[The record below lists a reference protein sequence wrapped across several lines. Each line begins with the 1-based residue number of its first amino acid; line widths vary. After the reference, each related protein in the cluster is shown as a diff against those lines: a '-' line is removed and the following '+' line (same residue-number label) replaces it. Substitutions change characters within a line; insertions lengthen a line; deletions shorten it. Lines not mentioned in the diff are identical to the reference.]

1 MIKLFAL
8 TLQNQNFRINILREN
23 YIMKRGYIGPLTRV
37 IHLNLFLDMV
47 PRSSA
52 NFTRALRG
60 KPRRPY
66 TQGHAKLPETKW
78 RQMWKKVL

>member
-1 MIKLFAL
+1 M
-8 TLQNQNFRINILREN
+8 
-23 YIMKRGYIGPLTRV
+23 V

-47 PRSSA
+47 PSSSA
-52 NFTRALRG
+52 NLTRALRG
-60 KPRRPY
+60 QPRRPY